1 MIDRLHTR
9 RLGAASN
16 RSDSSSQS
24 AATSGV
30 GGGVVAGTSG
40 GGGAITTPPA
50 STSSSSGHSLQQQ
63 QQHSHSQQQF
73 RSSLH
78 HHHHSTGHSH
88 FTFNTGGSYSQGHSS
103 GSLSRISRK
112 AGASLSTSA
121 QSGHGFDGTSTVN
134 SPSVVNSGS
143 GSASSGP
150 QLLPTMGPMLGT
162 STSGGS
168 GGGGGGGG
176 GTGIAGG
183 QLGVHSQNVSSNAAG
198 GSSGGGHGASGS
210 GSGAGIG
217 GGVMGGIGGVGGG
230 AIGGGVGMGIC
241 GGISSTMGPS
251 SAAITGVPPIGL
263 GLATGIG
270 NKMLGRKQSLK
281 GGEPFLAD
289 YGPEESLNESAD
301 IEWVNKLW
309 VRRLMRLCALVSL
322 ASVSLNTPKTFERHP
337 PLQYITFAS
346 DTAVTLL
353 FTAEMIAKMHIRGVL
368 HGEVPYLKDHWC
380 QFDASMV
387 FFLWISIIL
396 QIFEVTEIV
405 PKFSYISIL
414 RAPRPLIMIRFL
426 RVFLKFSMPKSRIN
440 QIFKRSSQQI
450 YNVTLFF
457 LFFMSL
463 YGLLGVQFF
472 GELKNHCV
480 MNNTEYDYLGRPIL
494 TINSLAIPDTF
505 CSMDPDSGYQCSPGM
520 VCMKMDFL
528 SSYVIGFNGFEDFA
542 TSIFTVYQAASQEG
556 WVFIMYR
563 AIDSLPAWRAAFYF
577 STMIFFLA
585 WLVKNVFIAVI
596 TETFN
601 EIRVQFQQMWGARG
615 HIQKTA
621 ASQILSGN
629 DSGWRLVTID
639 DNKHGGLAPETCHA
653 ILRSPYFRMLVMT
666 VILANGI
673 VMATMTFK
681 HDGRPRNVFYE
692 KYYYIEM
699 AFTFFLDLETLF
711 KIYCL
716 GWRGYYKHSIH
727 KFELLLAVGTTIHI
741 APLFYLSGFTY
752 FQVLRVVRLI
762 KASPMLEGFVYKIFG
777 PGKKLGSLII
787 FTMCL
792 LIISSSISMQ
802 LFCFLCDFTK
812 FESFPEAF
820 MSMFQILTQEAWV
833 EVMDETMIRTSKTLT
848 PLVAVYFILYHL
860 FVTLIVLSLF
870 VAVILDNLELD
881 EDIKKL
887 KQLKFREQSAEIK
900 ETLPFRLR
908 IFEKFPDSPQ
918 MTILHRI
925 PNDFTLPKVRES
937 FMKHFVIELET
948 DDPSIVENFKR
959 PMSECWESNVVFRKQ
974 KPVRIM
980 NKTPKVRSAGSSLR
994 KLAITHIIN
1003 DSNNQ
1008 RLMLGDS
1015 AMLPVVGGKGG
1026 LKSQGTITHSKPWRV
1041 DQKKFGSRSIR
1052 RSVRSGSIKLKQT
1065 YEHLMENGDIAAA
1078 PRANSGRARPHDL
1091 DIKLLQAK
1099 RQQAEMRRNQR
1110 EEDLRE
1116 NHPFFDTPLFLVPR
1130 ESRFRKICQ
1139 KIVHG
1144 RYDARLKDPLTGK
1157 ERKVQYKSMHNFLG
1171 LVTYLDWLM
1180 IFATT
1185 LSCISMMFETPS
1197 YRVMDHPTLQIA
1209 EYSFVVFMSLE
1220 LALKILADGLFFTP
1234 KAYIKDVAALL
1245 DVFIY
1250 VVSTSFL
1257 CWMPQQIPT
1266 SSGAQ
1271 LLMILRCV
1279 RPLRIFTLVPHMRK
1293 VVYELC
1299 RGFKEILLV
1308 STLLILLMFIFAS
1321 YGVQLYGGR
1330 LARCNDPT
1338 ILRREDCV
1346 GVFMRRVFVT
1356 KMKLTP
1362 GNNESY
1368 PSMLVPRVWANPRR
1382 FNFDNIGDA
1391 MLTLFEV
1398 LSFKGWLDVRD
1409 VLIKAVGPIHAVY
1422 IHIYIFLG
1430 CMIGLT
1436 LFVGVVIANY
1446 SENKGTALLTV
1457 DQRRW
1462 CDLKKRLKIAQ
1473 PLHLPPRPDG
1483 RKFRAFTYD
1492 ITQNIIFKRIIAV
1505 VVLINS
1511 MLLSITWIKGE
1522 VHTERLVIVSAVLNF
1537 VFVIEVVMKNIAFTP
1552 RGYWQSRRN
1561 RYDLLVTTGGVV
1573 WIFLQTI
1580 LRNDLSYFFG
1590 FMVVIL
1596 RFFTITGKHTTLKML
1611 MLTVGVSVCKS
1622 FFIIFGMFLLV
1633 FFYALAGTI
1642 LFGTVKYGEGIGRRA
1657 NFGSPVT
1664 GVAMLFRIVTGEDWN
1679 KIMHDCMVQPPYCTP
1694 GNNYWETDCGNFT
1707 ASLVYFCTFYVII
1720 TYIVLNLL
1728 VAIIMENFSLFYS
1741 NEEDA
1746 LLSYADIRNFQN
1758 TWNIVDIHQ
1767 RGVIPVRRVKFILRL
1782 LKGRLECDPQ
1792 KDRLLFKYMCY
1803 ELDKLHNGEDV
1814 TFHDVI
1820 NMLSYRSVDIRK
1832 ALQLEELLARE
1843 EFEYLV
1849 EEEVAKMTIRTWLE
1863 GCLKKIR
1870 AQNANKQQNSLIDG
1884 LRATNEQ
1891 LMPQEDKT
1899 PTSGGDKPP
1908 GSATAPGPP
1917 TSDAFSP
1924 TFSSTENEEKDASGS
1939 AAIST
1944 TATDVH
1950 GVQRVISAT
1959 KRAYALNRSDSTGSS
1974 TGRKYLAPTT
1984 SDPQQRS
1991 TLTDKERLHITSQQK
2006 KKNSMTTVPV
2016 LPPVV
2021 AASGAAIKRDLN
2033 RTTGLYTSGNS
2044 DGSQFHYPPNVVNH
2058 FGEQHGPL
2066 GSPSAIM
2073 GHIIAGSKLLPFNNQ
2088 ANAVYEV
2095 HDWWQEQV
2103 ICTLYSDDEG

>member
-1 MIDRLHTR
+1 M
-9 RLGAASN
+9 
-16 RSDSSSQS
+16 
-24 AATSGV
+24 
-30 GGGVVAGTSG
+30 
-40 GGGAITTPPA
+40 
-50 STSSSSGHSLQQQ
+50 
-63 QQHSHSQQQF
+63 
-73 RSSLH
+73 
-78 HHHHSTGHSH
+78 
-88 FTFNTGGSYSQGHSS
+88 
-103 GSLSRISRK
+103 
-112 AGASLSTSA
+112 
-121 QSGHGFDGTSTVN
+121 
-134 SPSVVNSGS
+134 
-143 GSASSGP
+143 
-150 QLLPTMGPMLGT
+150 
-162 STSGGS
+162 
-168 GGGGGGGG
+168 
-176 GTGIAGG
+176 
-183 QLGVHSQNVSSNAAG
+183 
-198 GSSGGGHGASGS
+198 
-210 GSGAGIG
+210 
-217 GGVMGGIGGVGGG
+217 
-230 AIGGGVGMGIC
+230 
-241 GGISSTMGPS
+241 
-251 SAAITGVPPIGL
+251 
-263 GLATGIG
+263 
-270 NKMLGRKQSLK
+270 MLGRKQSLK
-281 GGEPFLAD
+281 GEPVLAD
-289 YGPEESLNESAD
+289 YGPEESLNESTD

-309 VRRLMRLCALVSL
+309 VRRLMRSCALVSL
-322 ASVSLNTPKTFERHP
+322 ISVCLNTPKTFENIP
-337 PLQYITFAS
+337 PLQYVTFVC
-346 DTAVTLL
+346 DLIVTFL
-353 FTAEMIAKMHIRGVL
+353 FTAEMIAKMHIRGIL
-368 HGEVPYLKDHWC
+368 KKDKSYLKDHWC
-380 QFDASMV
+380 QFDGSMV
-387 FFLWISIIL
+387 VFLWLSVIL
-396 QIFEVTEIV
+396 QMFEMLGFVL
-405 PKFSYISIL
+405 KFSYVSIL

-426 RVFLKFSMPKSRIN
+426 RVYLKFSMPKARIN

-480 MNNTEYDYLGRPIL
+480 LNTTDPKHI

-505 CSMDPDSGYQCSPGM
+505 CSTDPESGYQCPEGM
-520 VCMKMDFL
+520 TCMKLEL
-528 SSYVIGFNGFEDFA
+528 SKYIMGFNGFDEFA

-563 AIDSLPAWRAAFYF
+563 AIDSLPAWRAVLYF

-601 EIRVQFQQMWGARG
+601 EIRVQFQQMWGVRG
-615 HIQKTA
+615 HISNST
-621 ASQILSGN
+621 ASQILTGDDN
-629 DSGWRLVTID
+629 GWNLVTLD
-639 DNKHGGLAPETCHA
+639 ENKHGGLASPVCHA
-653 ILRSPYFRMLVMT
+653 ILRSPHFRMVVMCA
-666 VILANGI
+666 ILANGI
-673 VMATMTFK
+673 TTATMSFK
-681 HDGRPRNVFYE
+681 HDEKPRHTYYDN
-692 KYYYIEM
+692 YYYTEI
-699 AFTFFLDLETLF
+699 AFTIFLDLETLF
-711 KIYCL
+711 KIWCL
-716 GWRGYYKHSIH
+716 GFRSYYKHSIH
-727 KFELLLAVGTTIHI
+727 KFELLLAIGTTIHI
-741 APLFYLSGFTY
+741 IPFFYLSGFTY

-762 KASPMLEGFVYKIFG
+762 KASPMLEDFVYKIFG

-792 LIISSSISMQ
+792 LVISSSISMQ

-812 FESFPEAF
+812 FETFPEAF

-833 EVMDETMIRTSKTLT
+833 DVMDETMLRTHETMG
-848 PLVAVYFILYHL
+848 PFVAVYFILYHL

-918 MTILHRI
+918 MTCLHKV
-925 PNDFTLPKVRES
+925 PSDFSLPKVRES
-937 FMKHFVIELET
+937 FMRQFVFEMENEENEGVKKVNET
-948 DDPSIVENFKR
+948 FDSKMIY
-959 PMSECWESNVVFRKQ
+959 RKQ
-974 KPVRIM
+974 RPVKIL
-980 NKTPKVRSAGSSLR
+980 NNLPKVRNVVTSL
-994 KLAITHIIN
+994 KKAAVTYIIN

-1008 RLMLGDS
+1008 RLLLGDS
-1015 AMLPVVGGKGG
+1015 AMIPVPGKGL
-1026 LKSQGTITHSKPWRV
+1026 LKPQGTVNSAKQLRI
-1041 DQKKFGSRSIR
+1041 DQKKSIR

-1065 YEHLMENGDIAAA
+1065 YEHLMENGDIGGIN
-1078 PRANSGRARPHDL
+1078 RVSSSRSRPHDL

-1116 NHPFFDTPLFLVPR
+1116 NHPFFDTPLFAVPR
-1130 ESRFRKICQ
+1130 ESKFRKICQ
-1139 KIVHG
+1139 SLVYA
-1144 RYDARLKDPLTGK
+1144 RYDTNVKDPLTGK
-1157 ERKVQYKSMHNFLG
+1157 ERKVQYKSLHNFLG
-1171 LVTYLDWLM
+1171 LVTYLDWVM

-1185 LSCISMMFETPS
+1185 MSCISMMFETPR
-1197 YRVMDHPTLQIA
+1197 YRVMEVPALQIA
-1209 EYSFVVFMSLE
+1209 EYGFVIFMSIE

-1234 KAYIKDVAALL
+1234 KAYIKDVASVL

-1250 VVSTSFL
+1250 VVSLVFL
-1257 CWMPQQIPT
+1257 CWMPKSVPPN
-1266 SSGAQ
+1266 SGAQ

-1338 ILRREDCV
+1338 ILRREECV

-1356 KMKLTP
+1356 KMKLRP
-1362 GNNESY
+1362 GQNESY
-1368 PSMLVPRVWANPRR
+1368 PSILVPRVWANPRR

-1391 MLTLFEV
+1391 LMALFEV

-1409 VLIKAVGPIHAVY
+1409 VLIKALGPLHAIY

-1483 RKFRAFTYD
+1483 KKFRAFIYD
-1492 ITQNIIFKRIIAV
+1492 ITQNIYFKRFIAV
-1505 VVLINS
+1505 MVLINS
-1511 MLLSITWIKGE
+1511 ALLCVSWRIE
-1522 VHTERLVIVSAVLNF
+1522 EEHTEALATVSTILTLIFLVE
-1537 VFVIEVVMKNIAFTP
+1537 VIMKNIAFTP

-1561 RYDLLVTTGGVV
+1561 RYDLLVTVVGVI
-1573 WIFLQTI
+1573 WIVIHCTMK
-1580 LRNDLSYFFG
+1580 NDLSYVIG

-1642 LFGTVKYGEGIGRRA
+1642 VFGTVKYGEGIGRRA
-1657 NFGSPVT
+1657 NFESPVT

-1679 KIMHDCMVQPPYCTP
+1679 KIMHDCMIQPPYCTP
-1694 GNNYWETDCGNFT
+1694 AANYWETDCGNFH
-1707 ASLVYFCTFYVII
+1707 ASLIYFCTFYVII

-1758 TWNIVDIHQ
+1758 TWNVVDNHQ
-1767 RGVIPVRRVKFILRL
+1767 KGVIPMKRVKFILRL
-1782 LKGRLECDPQ
+1782 LKGRLETDPQ
-1792 KDRLLFKYMCY
+1792 KDRLLFKHMCY
-1803 ELDKLHNGEDV
+1803 ELEKLNNGEDV

-1843 EFEYLV
+1843 EFEYII
-1849 EEEVAKMTIRTWLE
+1849 EEEVAKQTIRNWLE

-1870 AQNANKQQNSLIDG
+1870 ASGKQQNDLVAG
-1884 LRATNEQ
+1884 LRANTDQ
-1891 LMPQEDKT
+1891 PIQQQEHTEEKGKEVDKEEEVETKDVEGSKHRPKKPVVLPRSDSIGSGSRKKYLT
-1899 PTSGGDKPP
+1899 PTSSDSASIRSEKDKNAPP
-1908 GSATAPGPP
+1908 KKRNNRPP
-1917 TSDAFSP
+1917 PMAKNNLPHLTE
-1924 TFSSTENEEKDASGS
+1924 STEQSRP
-1939 AAIST
+1939 
-1944 TATDVH
+1944 
-1950 GVQRVISAT
+1950 QREV
-1959 KRAYALNRSDSTGSS
+1959 LNA
-1974 TGRKYLAPTT
+1974 KA
-1984 SDPQQRS
+1984 
-1991 TLTDKERLHITSQQK
+1991 
-2006 KKNSMTTVPV
+2006 TVPKPSSV
-2016 LPPVV
+2016 MIEVREWW
-2021 AASGAAIKRDLN
+2021 K
-2033 RTTGLYTSGNS
+2033 
-2044 DGSQFHYPPNVVNH
+2044 
-2058 FGEQHGPL
+2058 EQL
-2066 GSPSAIM
+2066 AYSSE
-2073 GHIIAGSKLLPFNNQ
+2073 SSED
-2088 ANAVYEV
+2088 EV
-2095 HDWWQEQV
+2095 
-2103 ICTLYSDDEG
+2103 